1 MSGPLQVVLI
11 IAVIAYVLIRRLA
24 GEPAEAKRMLILPAI
39 LIAVGLSQ
47 LDDLGRSGV
56 AVLFLAGTT
65 LVSAALGAL
74 RGVTIRLPRR
84 DGIVFM
90 RYTAVTIVLWV
101 VNIAVKIGAGLLLG
115 AIDPAG
121 SDALGGTTFLTVGV
135 GMLLEG
141 VVVLARALRTGDQV
155 IWAQGRDGAPHRT
168 SPWLDDLQRQLSRRG
183 RG

>member
-1 MSGPLQVVLI
+1 MNGTLQVVLI

-39 LIAVGLSQ
+39 LIIVGLSN
-47 LDDLGRSGV
+47 LDDLTHSGT
-56 AVLFLAGTT
+56 ALLFLIGTV
-65 LVSAALGAL
+65 LISAALGAL
-74 RGVTIRLPRR
+74 RGISIKLPRR

-90 RYTAVTIVLWV
+90 RYTAVTIALWV
-101 VNIAVKIGAGLLLG
+101 ANIAVKFGANLLLG
-115 AIDPAG
+115 AIDKSGA
-121 SDALGGTTFLTVGV
+121 AVLGNTMFLTVGV

-168 SPWLDDLQRQLSRRG
+168 SPWLDDLQRQFARRG
-183 RG
+183 RD